1 VPDERLAR
9 YRAAALAF
17 AAYLLVIAGSAAV
30 LFALKLGGTPARLVE
45 HYLGSEAAFRPPRS
59 LDGLLEVAVP
69 HLLAMPLALFAVS
82 HVVGWARAVGR
93 RAYRAL
99 VAISFGAALLGIASA
114 FGIRFVAP
122 GLAWAKIV
130 AFVATEASLLAWA
143 ALLVRLFA
151 PAFPAA
157 GARPRTAADHA
168 RSRGAPARTAGAAR
182 STQPARSAGE
192 VLT

>member
-9 YRAAALAF
+9 YRAPALGF
-17 AAYLLVIAGSAAV
+17 AVYLLLIAGSAAV
-30 LFALKLGGTPARLVE
+30 LFALKLGGTPARLAE

-82 HVVGWARAVGR
+82 HVVGWARAIGR

-122 GLAWAKIV
+122 GIAWAKIV
-130 AFVATEASLLAWA
+130 AFVAIEASLLVWA

-151 PAFPAA
+151 PVAR
-157 GARPRTAADHA
+157 ARPRGVDAHA
-168 RSRGAPARTAGAAR
+168 PAGATPARGAGVAAR
-182 STQPARSAGE
+182 STQPGRSAGE